1 MSCDGR
7 GSLQFLHS
15 ASRLKVHM
23 GLVVGDMKGN
33 TNLPWPLKS
42 WPELFLRPGLH
53 HFPSLITKVSHMTKP
68 GIRRKVCGVPPRTA
82 LSTSSVGGVSV
93 PSQANTRLIT
103 CFLSLTRHLVE
114 RCRLLERV
122 ANIPQ
127 TFQKNADLC
136 RKSD

>member
-1 MSCDGR
+1 
-7 GSLQFLHS
+7 
-15 ASRLKVHM
+15 M
-23 GLVVGDMKGN
+23 GYEGEHQLAMAFK
-33 TNLPWPLKS
+33 
-42 WPELFLRPGLH
+42 ELARTFPQTGLH
-53 HFPSLITKVSHMTKP
+53 HFPSLIAKVSHMTKP

-82 LSTSSVGGVSV
+82 LSISSVGGVSV

-114 RCRLLERV
+114 RRRLLERV